1 MTGGGIST
9 DAIETRPSL
18 FFMSSMMKSVNVYRT
33 GIELDHIDKD
43 KAKRLDTWG
52 LQRHTIVIRWNEVND
67 EIKLIMRNVAMIQYS
82 LPVKTLQ
89 VVPTSYRYV
98 AQKLMSEGVDKIDAA
113 KIKIEPINPNFA
125 EKMSRTPINQHLDI
139 GTEVV
144 MENSIGY
151 DLDKDKHQPERQFL
165 SSNLLKFESKL
176 DHPCIRWYHYGAQ
189 DIGSMI
195 RCKFTVQPF
204 PINIGKW
211 KLYELM
217 RMDREK
223 VFCIQIWQF
232 YGLTPT
238 EIVEMILKAIDDW
251 EPSGAAIN
259 TPNDGGVTL
268 IDKDKTSAF
277 LKQLLEGVKKAK
289 IEDLTY
295 NEMLK
300 KLPL

>member
-1 MTGGGIST
+1 
-9 DAIETRPSL
+9 
-18 FFMSSMMKSVNVYRT
+18 MMKSVNVYHT
-33 GIELDHIDKD
+33 GIELSHFDKE
-43 KAKRLDTWG
+43 KTQRLDTWG
-52 LQRHTIVIRWNEVND
+52 LQRYTIAIRWNDVNED
-67 EIKLIMRNVAMIQYS
+67 IKLIMRDIAMIQYS
-82 LPVKTLQ
+82 LPVKYLQ

-98 AQKLMSEGVDKIDAA
+98 AQKLMSEGLEKIDAA

-125 EKMSRTPINQHLDI
+125 EKMSRTPINQHLDV

-144 MENSIGY
+144 IENSIGY

-204 PINIGKW
+204 PISIGKW

-223 VFCIQIWQF
+223 IFCIQIWQF
-232 YGLTPT
+232 YGLEPI
-238 EIVEMILKAIDDW
+238 ELVEMILKAVDDW
-251 EPSGAAIN
+251 TPTGAPIN
-259 TPNDGGVTL
+259 NPNDGGVRL
-268 IDKDKTSAF
+268 INKDKTSAF
-277 LKQLLEGVKKAK
+277 LKKLLEDLKKVKVEKM
-289 IEDLTY
+289 TY

-300 KLPL
+300 KLP